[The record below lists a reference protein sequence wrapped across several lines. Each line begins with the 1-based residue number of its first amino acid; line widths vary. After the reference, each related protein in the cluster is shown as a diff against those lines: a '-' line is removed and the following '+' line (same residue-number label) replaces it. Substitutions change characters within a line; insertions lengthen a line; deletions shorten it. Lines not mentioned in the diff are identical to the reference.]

1 MNFLQPVFAA
11 LASLALLLGV
21 PGLSSST
28 SSSRPAPAPTTT
40 ATSAPSTEPS
50 SAPSTEPS
58 SESSSEPSTKPAA
71 PAPTPAADCS
81 NCVALTYDDGPMPGT
96 TDAILDIYASRGV
109 KASFFM
115 IGQNVAEH
123 PELARRVKDEG
134 HTVGNHS
141 YNHLRLPEHPDK
153 KIWNELFA
161 TNWEIQEQT
170 GVEAKWMRPPYTDYD
185 GRVTEASRDAG
196 LSVTAWDVDTADWE
210 HKNPE
215 RTCKTVLDQ
224 AKGGSI
230 VVMHDVHKET
240 VASTECII
248 DGLLAKG
255 LVPVTLDQL
264 VPNPTPGTVYRTR
277 TDFDAFSN

>member
-11 LASLALLLGV
+11 VAALAMLLGI
-21 PGLSSST
+21 PGLSST
-28 SSSRPAPAPTTT
+28 SSSRPAPAPSS
-40 ATSAPSTEPS
+40 SAS
-50 SAPSTEPS
+50 SAPAPSPNPSPEP
-58 SESSSEPSTKPAA
+58 EA
-71 PAPTPAADCS
+71 PVPTPAADCS
-81 NCVALTYDDGPMPGT
+81 NCVALTYDDGPLPGT
-96 TDAILDIYASRGV
+96 TDKILDIFASRGV

-115 IGQNVAEH
+115 IGQNVEDH
-123 PELARRVKDEG
+123 PDLARRVYNEG
-134 HTVGNHS
+134 HTVGNHT
-141 YNHLRLPEHPDK
+141 YNHLRLPQHPDK

-161 TNWEIQEQT
+161 TNWVIEDKT

-185 GRVTEASRDAG
+185 DRVVEASRDAG

-210 HKNPE
+210 HKNPQ
-215 RTCKTVLDQ
+215 RTCQTVLDQ

-248 DGLLAKG
+248 DGLLEKG

-277 TDFDAFSN
+277 TDFDSFAN